1 MGFTQK
7 PRINGFFCLWIN
19 TDIKV
24 FNTYFRVCLVDSDMI
39 KRVAVLLL
47 FIGLVFWGCEE
58 QNNVVSL
65 SNEVDIVW
73 CLVKTQSMND
83 DFELDDGQWVG
94 SLSSFNP
101 GAGYWFNSSSEMCFN
116 YTCAE

>member
-1 MGFTQK
+1 MSSK
-7 PRINGFFCLWIN
+7 N
-19 TDIKV
+19 TIW
-24 FNTYFRVCLVDSDMI
+24 FPSRVIENSPTPPSI
-39 KRVAVLLL
+39 PS
-47 FIGLVFWGCEE
+47 GCEE